1 MNLRSFLKGTLL
13 MTVSAALI
21 ALVTVGGISGLY
33 LLQ

>member
-21 ALVTVGGISGLY
+21 ALVTVVGFLAFIY
-33 LLQ
+33 